1 VIGDGILLAQQ
12 VQVTQQGEAD
22 HMWKRDQSVM
32 PTSTPPKREAPA
44 AVASTQ
50 PIVPAPS
57 APAGK
62 SAENVIMDLG
72 TSVAIKGELSA
83 SEDLTLCG
91 RMEGSIRLPDHTLTI
106 GPNAEVKAEIVA
118 KSVVILGSVTGNLT
132 ATERVDI
139 RATGSLIG
147 DLTSPRLAIAEGGS
161 LRGKVQMST
170 SASSTA
176 SHSNAPRKVEAVG

>member
-1 VIGDGILLAQQ
+1 
-12 VQVTQQGEAD
+12 
-22 HMWKRDQSVM
+22 MWKRDQSV
-32 PTSTPPKREAPA
+32 TPIGAQREPA
-44 AVASTQ
+44 ASVAQ
-50 PIVPAPS
+50 PVQPAQ
-57 APAGK
+57 PAGK
-62 SAENVIMDLG
+62 PAEKLIMDLG

-118 KSVVILGSVTGNLT
+118 KAVVILGAVTGNLT

-147 DLTSPRLAIAEGGS
+147 DLASPRLAIAEGGS
-161 LRGKVQMST
+161 LRGKVQM
-170 SASSTA
+170 ASSAGATA
-176 SHSNAPRKVEAVG
+176 HSAPRKVEAVG

>member
-1 VIGDGILLAQQ
+1 
-12 VQVTQQGEAD
+12 
-22 HMWKRDQSVM
+22 
-32 PTSTPPKREAPA
+32 
-44 AVASTQ
+44 
-50 PIVPAPS
+50 
-57 APAGK
+57 
-62 SAENVIMDLG
+62 MDLG

-170 SASSTA
+170 ASSA
-176 SHSNAPRKVEAVG
+176 AAHSSAPRKVEAAS